1 MNIYRRLLGDDVATS
16 EAREFV
22 EQLVAWHD
30 AMVKHLRVLGS
41 RPDARCSE
49 DCPHDDAASLW
60 RAAQEMFGARAREL
74 VFLRSHGQPT
84 RQRTTPQVRDRA
96 AELRV

>member
-1 MNIYRRLLGDDVATS
+1 MNIYRRLGDEVATN

-41 RPDARCSE
+41 RQDARCSE
-49 DCPHDDAASLW
+49 DCPHDDAALLW
-60 RAAQEMFGARAREL
+60 LAAQEMFGVKAREL
-74 VFLRSHGQPT
+74 VFLRSHGHPR

-96 AELRV
+96 AEQRV